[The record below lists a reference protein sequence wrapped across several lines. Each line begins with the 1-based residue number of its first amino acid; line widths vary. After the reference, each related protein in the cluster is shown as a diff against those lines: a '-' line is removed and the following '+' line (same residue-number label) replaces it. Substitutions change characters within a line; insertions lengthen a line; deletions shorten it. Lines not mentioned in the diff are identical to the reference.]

1 MMLSTITPEDIK
13 TALVILL
20 ITAVILGAISKPYDL
35 P

>member
-1 MMLSTITPEDIK
+1 MLSTITSEDIK

-20 ITAVILGAISKPYDL
+20 VTAVILGAISKPYEE

>member
-1 MMLSTITPEDIK
+1 MIAAITSEDIK

-20 ITAVILGAISKPYDL
+20 ITAVFLGAISKPYEE

>member
-1 MMLSTITPEDIK
+1 MIAAITSEDIK